1 MSRQKLVITADTQ
14 LGIHLKQSNQ
24 NDYASINDD
33 VIEATLK
40 TEGLIVLKCLQSI
53 KFDGSE
59 DTPYITYQPEDA
71 HLVEPFVHRIL
82 LYITKNDLLKSIVSN
97 DIIPIKDWNVMVNAV
112 HEQLKEKDKKKKSNY
127 TDDNESNT
135 LESVIKDQKPRISLG
150 KDLEERLATYNNEIS
165 NGIIQNIVYTLNKVD
180 EHLDWWTA
188 DKLNNAMVLG
198 MSITDV
204 PEETISNN
212 EYTEAYTNL
221 LRVVRKIKTDLKKEE
236 EAKKIEKDV
245 DLLLVLF
252 ANKRELFALW
262 DTDVYDDSGNFC
274 HKYKD
279 VYIPKMIQHLKEE
292 VIISK
297 NAKILKLRAS
307 RILELLDM
315 VPKFIEAY
323 VHVFAG
329 EPNVSFVSQS
339 FTTKIVRQIVK

>member
-14 LGIHLKQSNQ
+14 SGIHLKQSNQ
-24 NDYASINDD
+24 ND
-33 VIEATLK
+33 
-40 TEGLIVLKCLQSI
+40 C
-53 KFDGSE
+53 
-59 DTPYITYQPEDA
+59 
-71 HLVEPFVHRIL
+71 
-82 LYITKNDLLKSIVSN
+82 
-97 DIIPIKDWNVMVNAV
+97 
-112 HEQLKEKDKKKKSNY
+112 
-127 TDDNESNT
+127 ESNT
-135 LESVIKDQKPRISLG
+135 LESVIKDQKPRISLQ

-180 EHLDWWTA
+180 EHPDWWTT
-188 DKLNNAMVLG
+188 DKLNNAMVIG

-204 PEETISNN
+204 PEETISND
-212 EYTEAYTNL
+212 EYAEAYTEL
-221 LRVVRKIKTDLKKEE
+221 LRVVRKIKTDLKKAE

-252 ANKRELFALW
+252 ANKNELFALW

-329 EPNVSFVSQS
+329 EPNVIFASQS